1 MELLFILV
9 AVGVYVLGIA
19 TGLAIDAMTTHRTR
33 KTPAP
38 LLGVVL
44 PSEEKK

>member
-1 MELLFILV
+1 MELLFVLI
-9 AVGVYVLGIA
+9 AVGIFAFGIV
-19 TGLAIDAMTTHRTR
+19 TGLAIDAMSTRRTR

-44 PSEEKK
+44 PKEKK

>member
-1 MELLFILV
+1 MELLFVLIG
-9 AVGVYVLGIA
+9 VGIYVFGIA
-19 TGLAIDAMTTHRTR
+19 TGLAIDAMTYRRTR

-44 PSEEKK
+44 PKEKK

>member
-1 MELLFILV
+1 MELMFIAI
-9 AVGVYVLGIA
+9 AVGIYALGIA
-19 TGLAIDAMTTHRTR
+19 TGLAIDAMTHRTR

-44 PSEEKK
+44 PREEKK

>member
-1 MELLFILV
+1 MEWLFVLIAL
-9 AVGVYVLGIA
+9 GIYVLGIG
-19 TGLAIDAMTTHRTR
+19 TGLAIDAMTTRTR

-44 PSEEKK
+44 PREEKK